1 VEQKLRITMSAL
13 PRPQMRG
20 LLSSHLKR
28 HFLIGATLAVVS
40 AACVKFF
47 VYDWRKAKYAE
58 FYRTYDVQKDF
69 ERMRELGVFQ
79 SVRPL
84 SESGGD
90 E

>member
-1 VEQKLRITMSAL
+1 MSAL

-20 LLSSHLKR
+20 LLNSHLKK
-28 HFLIGATLAVVS
+28 HFAIGVVLAIAG
-40 AACVKFF
+40 AAGVKFF
-47 VYDWRKAKYAE
+47 IYDWRKAKYAE

>member
-1 VEQKLRITMSAL
+1 MSAL

-20 LLSSHLKR
+20 LLNSHLKK
-28 HFLIGATLAVVS
+28 HFAIGLVLAVTG

-47 VYDWRKAKYAE
+47 LFDWRKAKYAE
-58 FYRTYDVQKDF
+58 FYKTYDVQKDF
-69 ERMRELGVFQ
+69 ERMRELGVFH

-84 SESGGD
+84 SESAD